1 MAQQQQDL
9 SGSCQGN
16 PAYGR
21 PHLDCPG
28 RGAVAT
34 LCECPCHEG
43 TRDDGFWDT
52 GSSLRCDGC
61 EDEGTEN

>member
-1 MAQQQQDL
+1 MSNDL

-34 LCECPCHEG
+34 LCECKCHRD
-43 TRDDGFWDT
+43 TRDDDFW
-52 GSSLRCDGC
+52 S
-61 EDEGTEN
+61 DERSGR